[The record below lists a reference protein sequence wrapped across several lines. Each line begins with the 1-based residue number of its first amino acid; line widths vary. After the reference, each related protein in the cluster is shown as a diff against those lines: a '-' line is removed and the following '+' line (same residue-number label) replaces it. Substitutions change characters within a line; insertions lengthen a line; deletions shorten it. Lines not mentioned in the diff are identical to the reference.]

1 MVGDQ
6 DGQTEGPRTPA
17 TTSAAA
23 ELSARI
29 DEVVRTLE
37 ARVPD
42 PLPAETLQ
50 ALRAGVLEL
59 ARAHAARTVLET
71 VTARYAARHPPR
83 PRRPW
88 GCRPQVRRP

>member
-1 MVGDQ
+1 M
-6 DGQTEGPRTPA
+6 DGGRGSQIEGPKTLPA
-17 TTSAAA
+17 TSAAA

-29 DEVVRTLE
+29 DEVVRSFE
-37 ARVPD
+37 ARVPH
-42 PLPAETLQ
+42 PLPADTLQ
-50 ALRAGVLEL
+50 ALRAEVLEL

-88 GCRPQVRRP
+88 GCRPRVRRP

>member
-1 MVGDQ
+1 MVGDR
-6 DGQTEGPRTPA
+6 DGQIEGPETPPA
-17 TTSAAA
+17 TSAAA
-23 ELSARI
+23 ELTARI
-29 DEVVRTLE
+29 DEVVRSFE

-42 PLPAETLQ
+42 PLPADTLQ
-50 ALRAGVLEL
+50 ALRAEVLEL

-88 GCRPQVRRP
+88 GRRP